1 MREIN
6 VNKIKDI
13 VKNFCMEANFFLG
26 EDVVNAFKKG
36 LEVEE
41 SPVGK
46 NVLNILLENAE
57 ISAKEELPIC
67 QDTGVAVIF
76 LEIGQDVH
84 FTGGNLYE
92 AINQGVREGY
102 KEGYLRK
109 SMCDPFTRANTG
121 DNTPAVIHT
130 TIVPGDKVKITVA
143 PKGGGSENMS
153 LQLMLKPSDGLEGIK
168 KMIIDRASIA
178 GPNPCPP
185 IIIGVGIGGNFERS
199 AILSKMSLLRE
210 LGSSNPNPELDKIE
224 KELVVTINNLGI
236 GPQGLGGRV
245 YCLGVHILMEPCH
258 IASLPV
264 AINMQCH
271 AARHK
276 ETII

>member
-13 VKNFCMEANFFLG
+13 VKKFCMEANYFLG
-26 EDVVNAFKKG
+26 EDVVDAFKKG

-57 ISAKEELPIC
+57 ISAREEVPIC

-102 KEGYLRK
+102 KDGYLRK
-109 SMCDPFTRANTG
+109 SMCNPFTRANTG

-130 TIVPGDKVKITVA
+130 SIVPGDKVKITVA

-224 KELVVTINNLGI
+224 KELVEEINKLGI

>member
-13 VKNFCMEANFFLG
+13 VKNFCMEANYFLG
-26 EDVVNAFKKG
+26 DDMIQAFKKG
-36 LEVEE
+36 IEVEE

-46 NVLNILLENAE
+46 NVLNILLENADIAANE
-57 ISAKEELPIC
+57 KLPIC
-67 QDTGVAVIF
+67 QDTGVAVVF

-84 FTGGNLYE
+84 FTDGNLYD
-92 AINQGVREGY
+92 AINEGVREGY
-102 KEGYLRK
+102 REGYLRK
-109 SMCDPFTRANTG
+109 SMCHPFTRANTG

-130 TIVPGDKVKITVA
+130 TVVPGDKVKITVA

-153 LQLMLKPSDGLEGIK
+153 LQKMLKPSDGLEGIK
-168 KMIIDRASIA
+168 KMIIDRVSEA

-185 IIIGVGIGGNFERS
+185 IIVGVGIGGNFERS
-199 AILSKMSLLRE
+199 AILSKKALLRE
-210 LGSSNPNPELDKIE
+210 LGTDNQNKELDLIE
-224 KELVVTINNLGI
+224 KELLEEINNLGI

-276 ETII
+276 EVVI

>member
-6 VNKIKDI
+6 VNKIKQI
-13 VKNFCMEANFFLG
+13 VKKLSMEANYFLG
-26 EDVVNAFKKG
+26 NDVVDAFKKG
-36 LEVEE
+36 LDIEE

-46 NVLNILLENAE
+46 NVLNILLENAK
-57 ISAKEELPIC
+57 ISAKENVPIC

-84 FTGGNLYE
+84 FTGGDLYE
-92 AINQGVREGY
+92 AINNGVREGY

-109 SMCDPFTRANTG
+109 SMCNPFTRKNTG

-130 TIVPGDKVKITVA
+130 SIVPGDKVKIIVA

-153 LQLMLKPSDGLEGIK
+153 LQQMLKPSDGLEGIK
-168 KMIIDRASIA
+168 KMVINRASEA

-185 IIIGVGIGGNFERS
+185 VIIGVGIGGNFERS

-210 LGSSNPNPELDKIE
+210 LGTPNPDPELNDIE
-224 KELVVTINNLGI
+224 AELLEKINNLGM

-245 YCLGVHILMEPCH
+245 YCLGVHILLEPCH

-264 AINMQCH
+264 AINIQCH

-276 ETII
+276 EIVL

>member
-1 MREIN
+1 MRN
-6 VNKIKDI
+6 LDVSLIKDNI
-13 VKNFCMEANFFLG
+13 KKLCIDANYYLG
-26 EDVVNAFKKG
+26 NDMINAFKDAIEK
-36 LEVEE
+36 EE
-41 SPVGK
+41 SDVGK
-46 NVLNILLENAE
+46 NILNVLLKNAE
-57 ISAKEELPIC
+57 IAKKEQLPIC
-67 QDTGVAVIF
+67 QDTGVAVVF

-84 FTGGNLYE
+84 ITGGDLYE

-109 SMCDPFTRANTG
+109 SMCHPFTRANTG

-130 TIVPGDKVKITVA
+130 KIVPGDKVKITVA

-168 KMIIDRASIA
+168 KMIIERASIA

-199 AILSKMSLLRE
+199 AILSKEALLRE
-210 LGSSNPNPELDKIE
+210 VGTCNDDPQLDSIE
-224 KELVVTINNLGI
+224 KELKEKINNLGI
-236 GPQGLGGRV
+236 GPQGLGGRI
-245 YCLGVHILMEPCH
+245 YCLAVHIKMEPCH

-276 ETII
+276 EIII

>member
-1 MREIN
+1 MREID
-6 VNKIKDI
+6 VSIIKNY
-13 VKNFCMEANFFLG
+13 VKNLCMDANFYLG
-26 EDVVNAFKKG
+26 DDMINAFKKG
-36 LEVEE
+36 IELEE

-46 NVLNILLENAE
+46 NVLNILLENAQ
-57 ISAKEELPIC
+57 IAKDEQLAIC

-84 FTGGNLYE
+84 FVGGNLYDT
-92 AINQGVREGY
+92 INEGVREGY

-130 TIVPGDKVKITVA
+130 EIVPGDKVKLIVA

-153 LQLMLKPSDGLEGIK
+153 LQMMLKPADGLEGIK
-168 KMIIDRASIA
+168 QMVIDRASVA

-199 AILSKMSLLRE
+199 AILSKKALLRE
-210 LGSSNPNPELDKIE
+210 VGSSNEDKELDKIE
-224 KELVVTINNLGI
+224 KELKDKINNLGI
-236 GPQGLGGRV
+236 GPQGLGGRI
-245 YCLGVHILMEPCH
+245 YCLAVHILVEPCH

-276 ETII
+276 EVII

>member
-13 VKNFCMEANFFLG
+13 VKKFCMEANYFLG
-26 EDVVNAFKKG
+26 EDVVDAFKKG

-57 ISAKEELPIC
+57 ISAREEVPIC

-102 KEGYLRK
+102 KDGYLRK
-109 SMCDPFTRANTG
+109 SMCNPFTRANTG

-130 TIVPGDKVKITVA
+130 SIVPGDKVKITVA

-168 KMIIDRASIA
+168 KMVVNRAREA

-185 IIIGVGIGGNFERS
+185 IIVGVGIGGNFERS

-224 KELVVTINNLGI
+224 KELVEKINNLGI

>member
-6 VNKIKDI
+6 VSKIKQI
-13 VKNFCMEANFFLG
+13 VKRLSMEANYFLG
-26 EDVVNAFKKG
+26 NDVVDAFKKG
-36 LEVEE
+36 LDIEE

-46 NVLNILLENAE
+46 NVLNILLENAK
-57 ISAKEELPIC
+57 ISAKENVPIC

-84 FTGGNLYE
+84 FTGGDLYE
-92 AINQGVREGY
+92 AINNGVREGY

-109 SMCDPFTRANTG
+109 SMCNPFTRKNTG

-130 TIVPGDKVKITVA
+130 SIVPGDKVKIIVA

-153 LQLMLKPSDGLEGIK
+153 LQQMLKPSDGLEGIK
-168 KMIIDRASIA
+168 KMVINRASEA

-185 IIIGVGIGGNFERS
+185 VIIGVGIGGNFERS

-210 LGSSNPNPELDKIE
+210 LGTPNPDPELNDIE
-224 KELVVTINNLGI
+224 AELLEKINNLGM

-245 YCLGVHILMEPCH
+245 YCLGVHILLEPCH

-264 AINMQCH
+264 AINIQCH

-276 ETII
+276 EIVI